1 MEFCTHLMPPAPGAR
16 VYVKYAT
23 PHYFGVVEDS
33 DWLTQLVYVRNEE
46 NDEVHMVPNGC
57 VVRAPKFFVGDF
69 VRLLCKPYFMR
80 AEVVAFDET
89 ANEYVVKSD
98 GDFEAGVN
106 PRLMQIAPPLPPPPN
121 PTETDKLYSPSSP
134 TYSPTSPSY
143 SPTSP

>member
-1 MEFCTHLMPPAPGAR
+1 
-16 VYVKYAT
+16 
-23 PHYFGVVEDS
+23 
-33 DWLTQLVYVRNEE
+33 
-46 NDEVHMVPNGC
+46 MVPNGC
-57 VVRAPKFFVGDF
+57 VVRAPKFCVGDF

-98 GDFEAGVN
+98 GDFAAGVN
-106 PRLMQIAPPLPPPPN
+106 PCYLKIAPPLPPPPPN

-134 TYSPTSPSY
+134 TYSPTSPTY